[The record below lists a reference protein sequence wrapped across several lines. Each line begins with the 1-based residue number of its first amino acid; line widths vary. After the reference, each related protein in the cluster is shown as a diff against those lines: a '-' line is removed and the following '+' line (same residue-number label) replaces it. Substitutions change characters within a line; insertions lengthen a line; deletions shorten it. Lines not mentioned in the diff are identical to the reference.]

1 MKSRSLV
8 LTLIVSALIFPA
20 LPASA
25 QADSQSDQELRNEIA
40 ALKKGQEKMSADLA
54 EIKQLLQKGQVPVPP
69 SPPRS
74 PNVAGKTF
82 DIGDNPVRGND
93 DAKVVLLE
101 FTDYQCPYCN
111 RHTTQ
116 THPQIERDY
125 IGPGK
130 IRYVSL
136 DMPIASLHPLAFKA
150 SEASHCA
157 EEQGQYW
164 QMRDRLFANQRTLEP
179 WNAHAEVLGLDV
191 AQYEACLSSGK
202 YADAVRSDMAEAQKA
217 GASGTPSFVVGLID
231 EKDPSKVHG
240 LTFIRGA
247 QSFATFKAA
256 LDDASSAA
264 AKVKNN

>member
-20 LPASA
+20 LTASA

-54 EIKQLLQKGQVPVPP
+54 EIKQLLQKGQVPP
-69 SPPRS
+69 SPPRNPS
-74 PNVAGKTF
+74 VAGKTF
-82 DIGDNPVRGND
+82 DLGDNPVRGND

-101 FTDYQCPYCN
+101 FTDYQCPYCL

-125 IGPGK
+125 IGSGK
-130 IRYVSL
+130 IRYASL
-136 DMPIASLHPLAFKA
+136 DMPIASLHALAFKA
-150 SEASHCA
+150 AEASHCA
-157 EEQGQYW
+157 GDQDKFWE
-164 QMRDRLFANQRTLEP
+164 MRDRLFANQRSLEP
-179 WNAHAEVLGLDV
+179 WNAHAEALGLDV

-217 GASGTPSFVVGLID
+217 GASGTPSFVVGLVDD
-231 EKDPSKVHG
+231 EDPTKVHG

-247 QSFATFKAA
+247 QSFAAFKAA
-256 LDDASSAA
+256 LDDASTAA
-264 AKVKNN
+264 AKAKNN

>member
-8 LTLIVSALIFPA
+8 LTLIVSALFFQATPG
-20 LPASA
+20 SA
-25 QADSQSDQELRNEIA
+25 QADQQSDQELRDDIA
-40 ALKKGQEKMSADLA
+40 ALQKGQEKMRADLA
-54 EIKQLLQKGQVPVPP
+54 EIKQILKQGQRPAAAP
-69 SPPRS
+69 SG
-74 PNVAGKTF
+74 PNVAGKIF
-82 DIGDNPVRGND
+82 DLGDNPVRGNE

-101 FTDYQCPYCN
+101 FTDYQCPFCL

-125 IGPGK
+125 IGAGK

-179 WNAHAEVLGLDV
+179 WNAHAEALGLDV

-202 YADAVRSDMAEAQKA
+202 HADAVRSDMAEAQKA
-217 GASGTPSFVVGLID
+217 GASGTPSFVVGLVD

-247 QSFATFKAA
+247 QSFAAFKVA

>member
-1 MKSRSLV
+1 MKSRSLA
-8 LTLIVSALIFPA
+8 LTLIVSALVFPE

-25 QADSQSDQELRNEIA
+25 QADRQSDQELRDEIA

-54 EIKQLLQKGQVPVPP
+54 EIKQLLKKGQVPAL
-69 SPPRS
+69 PPRS
-74 PNVAGKTF
+74 PSVAGKTF
-82 DIGDNPVRGND
+82 DLGDNPVRGND
-93 DAKVVLLE
+93 DAMVVLLE
-101 FTDYQCPYCN
+101 FTDYQCPFCL

-125 IGPGK
+125 IGAGK

-157 EEQGQYW
+157 EEQGQFW

-179 WNAHAEVLGLDV
+179 WNAHAEALGLDV

-217 GASGTPSFVVGLID
+217 GASGTPSFIVGLID
-231 EKDPSKVHG
+231 DEDPRKVHG

-247 QSFATFKAA
+247 QSFAAFKAA
-256 LDDASSAA
+256 LDDASAAA
-264 AKVKNN
+264 AKGKK

>member
-1 MKSRSLV
+1 MKPYSLV
-8 LTLIVSALIFPA
+8 LTLIVSALFFQAIPV
-20 LPASA
+20 SA

-54 EIKQLLQKGQVPVPP
+54 EIKQLLAKGQAPA

-74 PNVAGKTF
+74 PSVAGKTF
-82 DIGDNPVRGND
+82 DLGNNPVMGND

-101 FTDYQCPYCN
+101 FTDYQCPFCN

-116 THPQIERDY
+116 TQPQIEREY
-125 IGPGK
+125 IESGK

-150 SEASHCA
+150 SEAAHCA

-179 WNAHAEVLGLDV
+179 WNAHAEALGLDV

-217 GASGTPSFVVGLID
+217 GASGTPSFVVGMVD

-247 QSFATFKAA
+247 QSFPAFKAA
-256 LDDASSAA
+256 LEDALSSA
-264 AKVKNN
+264 AKVKTD

>member
-1 MKSRSLV
+1 MKSRSLA
-8 LTLIVSALIFPA
+8 LTLIVSALFFQPT
-20 LPASA
+20 PGSA
-25 QADSQSDQELRNEIA
+25 QTDRESDQELRDDIA
-40 ALKKGQEKMSADLA
+40 ALRTGQEKMRADLT
-54 EIKQLLQKGQVPVPP
+54 EIMQILKQGQRPAAAP
-69 SPPRS
+69 SG
-74 PNVAGKTF
+74 PNVAGKIF
-82 DIGDNPVRGND
+82 DLGDNPVRGSE

-101 FTDYQCPYCN
+101 FTDYQCPFCL

-125 IGPGK
+125 IGAGK

-179 WNAHAEVLGLDV
+179 WNAHAEALGLDV
-191 AQYEACLSSGK
+191 AQFEACLSSGK
-202 YADAVRSDMAEAQKA
+202 HADAVRSDMAEAQKA
-217 GASGTPSFVVGLID
+217 GASGTPSFVVGLVD

-247 QSFATFKAA
+247 QSFAAFKVA
-256 LDDASSAA
+256 LDDASTAA

>member
-8 LTLIVSALIFPA
+8 FNLIASGLIFLVIPA
-20 LPASA
+20 FAH
-25 QADSQSDQELRNEIA
+25 ADQQSDQELRDEIA
-40 ALKKGQEKMSADLA
+40 ALRKGQEKMRADLA
-54 EIKQLLQKGQVPVPP
+54 EIKQLLQRSPVPA

-74 PNVAGKTF
+74 PSVAGKTF
-82 DIGDNPVRGND
+82 DLGDNPVRGSD

-101 FTDYQCPYCN
+101 FTDYQCPFCL

-116 THPQIERDY
+116 THPQIEREY
-125 IGPGK
+125 IGAGK
-130 IRYVSL
+130 IRYASL

-157 EEQGQYW
+157 EEQGQFW

-179 WNAHAEVLGLDV
+179 WNAHAESLGLDV

-217 GASGTPSFVVGLID
+217 GVSGTPSFVVGLVD
-231 EKDPSKVHG
+231 NEDPTKVHG

-247 QSFATFKAA
+247 QAFAAFKAA
-256 LDDASSAA
+256 LDDASTAA
-264 AKVKNN
+264 AKTKSN